1 MHWAAT
7 LADMNAAVQQLE
19 ELFGGNPDLDISVE
33 DLYTRI
39 EESGILEGQLAC
51 PSFAHNGDPVCE
63 YSGRPSISSLT
74 SIQGCCE
81 VPKLELVGWYASFQV
96 DPRKQGFVLNCW

>member
-1 MHWAAT
+1 MLWAAT

-33 DLYTRI
+33 DLHTRI
-39 EESGILEGQLAC
+39 EESGILKGQLAC
-51 PSFAHNGDPVCE
+51 HSFALNGDPNYE
-63 YSGRPSISSLT
+63 YSGRPSVFFLT

-81 VPKLELVGWYASFQV
+81 IPKLELVVWCASFQV
-96 DPRKQGFVLNCW
+96 DLKKQSFVLNCW